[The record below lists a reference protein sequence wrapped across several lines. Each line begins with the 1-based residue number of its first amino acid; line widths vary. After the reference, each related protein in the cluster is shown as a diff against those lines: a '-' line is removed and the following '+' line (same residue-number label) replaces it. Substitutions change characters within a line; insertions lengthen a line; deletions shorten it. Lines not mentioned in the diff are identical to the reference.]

1 MNKNTGNSCQY
12 SVKYD
17 LLGNLWALESQR
29 CWGPAKLTVAVDYS
43 YGSGGK
49 YGFHRLSI
57 FGPSWPKPQAK
68 LQASSSPM
76 TTNKYLTQVALF
88 GFIWPYF
95 PRLRGGQEPGAD
107 GHIPRPQML
116 FWNWN
121 PPEKNLSPRLKN
133 METRIIHPNRTAS
146 MLCRKQLDAI
156 FRRSLGPWHMQ
167 HPWISTTTRRA
178 CVGSQ
183 RWLTIHHHCRT
194 GHRSAS
200 QRFQLGSWEITCIVE
215 LVLHRFAW
223 RSFQKLSWGTQCR
236 WNGTA
241 PEFRPKSACRA
252 TGLTEFAGVLGAQED
267 WFDTWEMRMEW
278 GWNELRSGLNM
289 SQFQAGTRQSHPSNH
304 PSSPISPAKLFHHL
318 PRLQPLR
325 WIDPL
330 HLRWGWKNSKASTLD
345 YFGTDSIHKLWL
357 QVPHVSWT
365 WEVSVGIS
373 HSPPKTFPNWEGF
386 WLLPHRILTAKPTC
400 LTTSASWS
408 GSHRRAVGLGP
419 TDPRPRARDRLN
431 SPTVWK
437 RNQKDLYCDHF
448 KPIQCF
454 ISLIDLSQYLAV
466 SKEKEEA

>member
-121 PPEKNLSPRLKN
+121 PPEKNLSPRL
-133 METRIIHPNRTAS
+133 R
-146 MLCRKQLDAI
+146 
-156 FRRSLGPWHMQ
+156 
-167 HPWISTTTRRA
+167 
-178 CVGSQ
+178 
-183 RWLTIHHHCRT
+183 
-194 GHRSAS
+194 
-200 QRFQLGSWEITCIVE
+200 
-215 LVLHRFAW
+215 W